1 MLFID
6 TNIFLRFLTKDD
18 PVKAARCHELL
29 KNATEGNLK
38 LYTTDLVVAELIW
51 VLQSPKTY
59 NLSPAEIF
67 EIVMPLLTIK
77 NLYFPSKNVFPDIME
92 LFITENI
99 DFIDAYDSV
108 MMRGRKIDTI
118 YSYDKHFDQLLDVVG
133 KNLNVVQQPS
143 RG

>member
-1 MLFID
+1 MQFID

-18 PVKAARCHELL
+18 PEKAARCRELL
-29 KNATEGNLK
+29 QNATEGDLK

-59 NLSPAEIF
+59 NISPSEIYK
-67 EIVMPLLTIK
+67 IIIPLLTIK

-99 DFIDAYDSV
+99 DFIDAYNSV
-108 MMRGRKIDTI
+108 IMRDRKIDTI
-118 YSYDKHFDQLLDVVG
+118 YSYDKHFDQLPDL
-133 KNLNVVQQPS
+133 LRQEP
-143 RG
+143 